1 MDNTEITIK
10 TDKIYDGKILSLK
23 VDTVELPN
31 KKYSK
36 REIIEHSAAVSI
48 VAITDNDEILM
59 VKQYRKAIEKEIYEV
74 PAGLIEIGELP
85 KEAALRELREETGY
99 IASNIEYLS
108 EFYTSPGFCTE
119 KIHVFFASG
128 LKLDEQDLDLDEFI
142 ELELVKFEDVLK
154 MLGRCEIND
163 AKTMA
168 SILYYKEFRRKNNE

>member
-36 REIIEHSAAVSI
+36 REIVEHSAAVSI
-48 VAITDNDEILM
+48 VAITEDDEVLII
-59 VKQYRKAIEKEIYEV
+59 KQYRKAIEKEIYEV

-85 KEAALRELREETGY
+85 KDAAMRELTEETGY
-99 IASNIEYLS
+99 TASDIQYLS

-119 KIHVFFASG
+119 KIHVFLATG
-128 LKLDEQDLDLDEFI
+128 LKLGEQNLDLYEFI
-142 ELELVKFEDVLK
+142 DVEKIKFEDVLK
-154 MLGRCEIND
+154 MLDRCEIND
-163 AKTMA
+163 AKTIA
-168 SILYYKEFRRKNNE
+168 SILYYKEFRRKDNE

>member
-36 REIIEHSAAVSI
+36 REIVEHSAAVSI
-48 VAITDNDEILM
+48 VAITEEDEILII
-59 VKQYRKAIEKEIYEV
+59 KQYRKAIEKEIYEI

-85 KEAALRELREETGY
+85 KDAAMRELTEETGY
-99 IASNIEYLS
+99 IASDIQYLS

-119 KIHVFFASG
+119 KIHVFLASG
-128 LKLDEQDLDLDEFI
+128 LKLGEQNLDLDEFI
-142 ELELVKFEDVLK
+142 DVEKIKFEDVLK
-154 MLGRCEIND
+154 MLDRCEIND
-163 AKTMA
+163 AKTIA